1 MGGLLF
7 NVKPHINLLR
17 KIVYSFNGGRGKPLN
32 LFPAFVPETITIPNG
47 FKPKKTNQKGYPM
60 YNYISKKGFP
70 RSLREYMPYNFR
82 VLCNNSSQKID
93 KLVDNGQLIK
103 IDSLYSAQQIFS
115 DKNIYKYLKETVI
128 TQELI
133 EKLASGI
140 DFSQAISQDNKVL
153 EESILTLLRLF
164 TIELKE

>member
-1 MGGLLF
+1 MSEINVRLKHNFEDSDKLF
-7 NVKPHINLLR
+7 RILFAAIKIGKPASKR
-17 KIVYSFNGGRGKPLN
+17 KIADV
-32 LFPAFVPETITIPNG
+32 ADI
-47 FKPKKTNQKGYPM
+47 
-60 YNYISKKGFP
+60 
-70 RSLREYMPYNFR
+70 
-82 VLCNNSSQKID
+82 SSQLVDYHID

-103 IDSLYSAQQIFS
+103 VNSLYSAQQIFS
-115 DKNIYKYLKETVI
+115 DKNIYKYLKEAVI

-140 DFSQAISQDNKVL
+140 DFSQAISEDNKVL

>member
-1 MGGLLF
+1 MSEINVRLKHNFEDSDKLF
-7 NVKPHINLLR
+7 RILFATIKIGKPASKR
-17 KIVYSFNGGRGKPLN
+17 KIADVAG
-32 LFPAFVPETITIPNG
+32 I
-47 FKPKKTNQKGYPM
+47 
-60 YNYISKKGFP
+60 
-70 RSLREYMPYNFR
+70 
-82 VLCNNSSQKID
+82 SSQLVDYHID

-115 DKNIYKYLKETVI
+115 DKNIYKYLKEAVI

-140 DFSQAISQDNKVL
+140 DFTQAISQDNKVL

>member
-1 MGGLLF
+1 MSEINVRLKHNFEDSDKLF
-7 NVKPHINLLR
+7 RILFAAIKIGKPASKR
-17 KIVYSFNGGRGKPLN
+17 KIADV
-32 LFPAFVPETITIPNG
+32 ADI
-47 FKPKKTNQKGYPM
+47 
-60 YNYISKKGFP
+60 
-70 RSLREYMPYNFR
+70 
-82 VLCNNSSQKID
+82 SSQLVDYHID

-103 IDSLYSAQQIFS
+103 IDSLYSAQKIFS
-115 DKNIYKYLKETVI
+115 EKNIYKYLKETVI

-140 DFSQAISQDNKVL
+140 DFSQAISQDSKVL